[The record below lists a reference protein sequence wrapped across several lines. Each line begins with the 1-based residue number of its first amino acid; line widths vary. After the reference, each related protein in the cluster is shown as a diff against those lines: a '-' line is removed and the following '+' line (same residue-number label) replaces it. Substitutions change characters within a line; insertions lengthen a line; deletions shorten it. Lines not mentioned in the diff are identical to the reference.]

1 MDNNLPQ
8 DKQNIDD
15 IKDEVEEQEEDAM
28 LLSKEKDL

>member
-15 IKDEVEEQEEDAM
+15 IKDEVEEQEEDIM